1 MSLFSRLTEKS
12 WLTPGAE
19 GFEDPADYRPA
30 AMAVGLYVYFAI
42 AAVIFSLIVAAYLMR
57 MGIHEAMGHA
67 SGDWRPMPEPAL
79 LWVNTAILVLSSVAW
94 EVARKAALPS
104 SLRRQGPRFSSAR
117 LEKGSGVPAFAA
129 TTTAA
134 DSPRKLRLGTTLGG
148 LLGIAFLGGQ
158 LLLWRHYYAGGYY
171 LSANPANA
179 FFYFLTAVHGLHLA
193 GGLVAWL
200 RVLNRP
206 TLSGIRLCAL
216 YWHFLLLIWVLLVGL
231 LLST

>member
-1 MSLFSRLTEKS
+1 MSLLSRLTEKS

-30 AMAVGLYVYFAI
+30 ATQVGLYVYFGVM
-42 AAVIFSLIVAAYLMR
+42 AVIFSLMAAAYLMR

-79 LWVNTAILVLSSVAW
+79 LWVNTALLVLSSAAW
-94 EVARKAALPS
+94 EVARRAALPTRHPGEGRGLS
-104 SLRRQGPRFSSAR
+104 WPAEYQDTGDSGFRRNDAERR
-117 LEKGSGVPAFAA
+117 
-129 TTTAA
+129 
-134 DSPRKLRLGTTLGG
+134 RLGTVIGG

-158 LLLWRHYYAGGYY
+158 FLLWEHYHAAGYY
-171 LSANPANA
+171 LAANPANA
-179 FFYFLTAVHGLHLA
+179 FFYLLTATHGLHLA

-200 RVLNRP
+200 RVLSHP
-206 TLSGIRLCAL
+206 SLSGVRLCAL
-216 YWHFLLLIWVLLVGL
+216 YWHSLLLVWILLAGL

>member
-19 GFEDPADYRPA
+19 GFEDPADYRPT

-67 SGDWRPMPEPAL
+67 SGDWRPMPEPVL
-79 LWVNTAILVLSSVAW
+79 LWVNTAILVMSSVAW
-94 EVARKAALPS
+94 EVAR
-104 SLRRQGPRFSSAR
+104 R
-117 LEKGSGVPAFAA
+117 A
-129 TTTAA
+129 TQTAVA
-134 DSPRKLRLGTTLGG
+134 DSPQRLRLGTTLGG

-200 RVLNRP
+200 RVLSSP